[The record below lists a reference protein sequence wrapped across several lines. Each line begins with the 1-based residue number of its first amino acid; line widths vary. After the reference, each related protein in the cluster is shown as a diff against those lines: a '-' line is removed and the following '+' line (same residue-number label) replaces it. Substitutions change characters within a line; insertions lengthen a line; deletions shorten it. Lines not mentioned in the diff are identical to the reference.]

1 MKIVWRT
8 ITREKNKPKGVTF
21 IETVKLVYNENG
33 MVGFYNGL
41 PSQLV
46 NAVLKEGILNMIRL
60 EIRAMVESNITAR
73 LMR

>member
-1 MKIVWRT
+1 M
-8 ITREKNKPKGVTF
+8 
-21 IETVKLVYNENG
+21 KLVYNENG
-33 MVGFYNGL
+33 MVFGFYNGL
-41 PSQLV
+41 PPQLA